1 MAVVCVLLTLSLFL
15 ALVIEM
21 NMTYRKHRSVKKY
34 EPYLVC
40 PCGNRCRLNAH
51 ECDVC
56 GHEFPISNF
65 FAPTADEDHQNER
78 LKSLQ

>member
-1 MAVVCVLLTLSLFL
+1 MIVVCILVALSLFF
-15 ALVIEM
+15 ALVVEM
-21 NMTYRKHRSVKKY
+21 NMTYRKKH
-34 EPYLVC
+34 EPYQVC
-40 PCGNRCRLNAH
+40 PCGNRCRLNAN

-65 FAPTADEDHQNER
+65 FAHTRDEDHQNER